1 MENQNTNSTAGK
13 EPVVVKRTYDAPI
26 EKVWAA
32 LTDVSQ
38 MRQWYFDLADFKP
51 EPGFEFQFL
60 AGTDDKKWLHL
71 CKVTDVVPGRKLTYS
86 WRYDGYEGNSYVTF
100 ELSPENGGT
109 KLTLTHTG
117 LETFPAIPEFA
128 KGNFMEGWTHFA
140 GKALPEFLAKA
151 SAA

>member
-1 MENQNTNSTAGK
+1 
-13 EPVVVKRTYDAPI
+13 VVVERTYDAPI

-38 MRQWYFDLADFKP
+38 MRQWYFDLEDFKP

-71 CKVTDVVPGRKLTYS
+71 CKVTEAVPGRKLTYS
-86 WRYDGYEGNSYVTF
+86 WRYDGYEGNSFVTF
-100 ELSPENGGT
+100 ALSPENGGT

-128 KGNFMEGWTHFA
+128 KTNFMEGWTHFA
-140 GKALPEFLAKA
+140 GKALPEFLAKS
-151 SAA
+151 SAT